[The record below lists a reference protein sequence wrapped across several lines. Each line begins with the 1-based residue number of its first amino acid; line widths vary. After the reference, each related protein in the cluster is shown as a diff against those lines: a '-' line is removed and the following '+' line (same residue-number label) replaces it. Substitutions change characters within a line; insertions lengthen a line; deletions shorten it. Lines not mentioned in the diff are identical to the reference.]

1 VSALAEIFDD
11 VVEAD
16 VTFVVKGDNVKVRA
30 PDVLPPDLV
39 ARLRAVKVDIT
50 ALHHEHLERLHHYAR
65 RYEHETASRMAYN
78 VVLSDWHLQCGQV
91 PARTT
96 CAGCGKPLNDW
107 QQKMVLQ
114 DGAHLHDSDES
125 LAAYGE
131 TWRTAASEALQRF
144 VRVRFGAASG
154 RQTRRAPLPRGA

>member
-1 VSALAEIFDD
+1 MSALADVFYD
-11 VVEAD
+11 VVTAD
-16 VTFVVKGDNVKVRA
+16 ITIVVTGDNVKVRA

-39 ARLRAVKVDIT
+39 ARLRAVKVDII
-50 ALHHEHLERLHHYAR
+50 ALHHEHVERLHHYAR

-107 QQKMVLQ
+107 QQNMVLH
-114 DGAHLHDSDES
+114 DGAHLHDSDAC
-125 LAAYGE
+125 LAAWGE
-131 TWRTAASEALQRF
+131 TWRTAASGALQRL
-144 VRVRFGAASG
+144 GIHKPSTWEA
-154 RQTRRAPLPRGA
+154 

>member
-1 VSALAEIFDD
+1 MSALAEVFDD
-11 VVEAD
+11 VIAAD
-16 VTFVVKGDNVKVRA
+16 ITLVVNGDHVKVRA
-30 PDVLPPDLV
+30 PEALAPDLL
-39 ARLRAVKVDIT
+39 ARLRAVKVDIIS
-50 ALHHEHLERLHHYAR
+50 LHHEWLERLHHYAR
-65 RYEHETASRMAYN
+65 DYDHEVASRMAYN

-114 DGAHLHDSDES
+114 DGAHLHDSDEC

-131 TWRTAASEALQRF
+131 TWRTAASEALQRL
-144 VRVRFGAASG
+144 GIYKPA
-154 RQTRRAPLPRGA
+154 TWEP